1 MKEVKAVIGKM
12 ELTEFIPQ
20 PLLVKGVIFVYKSIN
35 NKINEMKE
43 NARAEGYEAGL
54 RKGNLE
60 AAKRLSTL
68 IEKSNTLK
76 SAVFALGIYIANL
89 DGTQSNEEIAAI
101 KDVLGRPDSVLHP
114 EIFQKEFNVIL
125 DKKPSFF
132 EIKKHYL
139 DNLDF
144 ENLKI
149 LNEFILIVISAD
161 GVQDDLESLFYNN
174 EWKPYFDSRK

>member
-114 EIFQKEFNVIL
+114 EILQKEFNVIL

-132 EIKKHYL
+132 EIKKHY
-139 DNLDF
+139 LDF

>member
-114 EIFQKEFNVIL
+114 EASGSTQLASLMFLIIST
-125 DKKPSFF
+125 PSWAN
-132 EIKKHYL
+132 K
-139 DNLDF
+139 
-144 ENLKI
+144 
-149 LNEFILIVISAD
+149 AAT
-161 GVQDDLESLFYNN
+161 
-174 EWKPYFDSRK
+174 

>member
-1 MKEVKAVIGKM
+1 M
-12 ELTEFIPQ
+12 
-20 PLLVKGVIFVYKSIN
+20 
-35 NKINEMKE
+35 
-43 NARAEGYEAGL
+43 
-54 RKGNLE
+54 
-60 AAKRLSTL
+60 
-68 IEKSNTLK
+68 
-76 SAVFALGIYIANL
+76 GIYIANL

-114 EIFQKEFNVIL
+114 EILQKEFNVIL